1 MEPDSLTNSRVKP
14 LLPLLYTCDK
24 QKSCTL
30 MNFHSFWREGTVSGT
45 YLFWSI
51 GQQVVYFP
59 LKSKNISF
67 LTSINWPFQHLSLKV
82 THHSGMCVCVYIY
95 IYIYFFFINSL
106 TALCYCW
113 VSRER
118 RQRLKLACGDVGS
131 NKRLLLE
138 STAIEREKS
147 RRDREKMISGNRPLH
162 SWIEES
168 LALQFS
174 PR

>member
-1 MEPDSLTNSRVKP
+1 MRLRHSIFFFFKLTGDSILQAGLRIIDLNHQIRITLGSYKCKIGFSSSVVEPDSLTNSRVKP
-14 LLPLLYTCDK
+14 LLLLLYTCDK

-82 THHSGMCVCVYIY
+82 THHSGIYIY
-95 IYIYFFFINSL
+95 IYIFFF
-106 TALCYCW
+106 
-113 VSRER
+113 
-118 RQRLKLACGDVGS
+118 
-131 NKRLLLE
+131 
-138 STAIEREKS
+138 
-147 RRDREKMISGNRPLH
+147 
-162 SWIEES
+162 
-168 LALQFS
+168 
-174 PR
+174 